1 MSLDF
6 TYIKAHAPVIPD
18 IMQALLAVGWA
29 LLLGNL
35 VFQALRSMASGLGFE
50 GEDPKMLFARSFV
63 FAFLLLGSSQLCE
76 IGLNITSKVMDL
88 LQLPTAIDVHLVDAG
103 IFGNLTA
110 GWLVVIVF
118 DIIIMWKVLK
128 LLLKIAEQY
137 VVLSTLTIAA
147 PLAFAMGGSKS
158 TAPIFTGWCRMYGS
172 MCLLMVSNTMFF
184 KLMLS
189 VMSAIPSGLDVFPW
203 MVLLSSL
210 VKVAKRM
217 DDTITRIG
225 LNPAQTGA
233 PGGRSLPG
241 MLAATVMHGAVSQ
254 VTRSIGGAVGGA
266 AGHTIRGAGRGAAA
280 AGKGAAGLGG
290 LGSILRPGSG
300 RNTAQQSNSQQVH
313 NRQGNAQQSAAQQN
327 QQPGAYQNA
336 SSTGGTAPAGGANAA
351 GTSTASSTTN
361 TQVHQSGGSPAR
373 SGRNRN
379 SSVPHGTHRAP
390 SYVRGPDISRPGA
403 GGPGTGSRPAETAGG
418 RFDVGVSGGGA
429 GGFHGAAPTGGG
441 RDGTGRDRFIYG
453 TAGGGQSG
461 GPGRGTPDG
470 GRQGGGFDAGHSA
483 RFGGPR
489 TGGSQG
495 ERPGAAGSG
504 SRGGFGGRATGRAQ
518 GGGSSAPAGNTTAA
532 DRSFNSTGR
541 PQTSSGAGTPGAT
554 RPDMAG
560 TAPSAAGVHGRQ
572 TQTDTAKAASAA
584 RSTKVTGQERRAAV
598 PAAGPG
604 TPPEK
609 VTKGTTTET
618 RSTHRT
624 NTRTNQA
631 VTAAQAASHPG
642 TAGTQAPNTVRQPGQ
657 TPHSGRAVPPS
668 AGVQPPKQARSSQA
682 GQETRQSYTGAKPAP
697 AAGGPPAHP
706 GTAGI
711 VPEIFSGQQRRQ
723 TAKKPGK
730 QSGAGPEPPGMK
742 PHTARPLTPPAAG
755 GKKTGPKP
763 PDRSGRGGAD
773 GQ

>member
-280 AGKGAAGLGG
+280 AGKGAAGAAAAGLGG

-453 TAGGGQSG
+453 MAGGGQSG

-470 GRQGGGFDAGHSA
+470 GRQGGGS
-483 RFGGPR
+483 P
-489 TGGSQG
+489 
-495 ERPGAAGSG
+495 
-504 SRGGFGGRATGRAQ
+504 
-518 GGGSSAPAGNTTAA
+518 APAGNTTAA

-560 TAPSAAGVHGRQ
+560 TAPSAAGIHGRQ

>member
-280 AGKGAAGLGG
+280 AGKGAAGAAAAGLGG

-403 GGPGTGSRPAETAGG
+403 AGTGTGSRPAETAGG

-470 GRQGGGFDAGHSA
+470 GRQGGGS
-483 RFGGPR
+483 P
-489 TGGSQG
+489 
-495 ERPGAAGSG
+495 
-504 SRGGFGGRATGRAQ
+504 
-518 GGGSSAPAGNTTAA
+518 APAGNTTAA

-604 TPPEK
+604 APPEK